1 MEWFTLGPKAL
12 EQLRTATGVLRQRL
26 GTSHAAEKVQ
36 AMDEEELL
44 DFVNEVLALMDQ
56 SESILSRVRDKA
68 PDRLKKP
75 LPNPW
80 DVAQAA
86 ANDPTARELRATS
99 KLPRAFEA
107 SEAKAEPTLRELR
120 PSRRGLPNPF
130 AKRRSRRAGSESGRL
145 ALPSS

>member
-86 ANDPTARELRATS
+86 ESDPTARELRATS
-99 KLPRAFEA
+99 KLPRAFEP
-107 SEAKAEPTLRELR
+107 SEPQAEPTLRELR
-120 PSRRGLPNPF
+120 PTRRGLPNPF
-130 AKRRSRRAGSESGRL
+130 ARRSRRAGSESGRL
-145 ALPSS
+145 ALPTS